1 MTGSGRGDD
10 QREAPRRGPK
20 DRPSGHELAR
30 KLAAERVD
38 GPLDPDAAA
47 WLDDHLEGCQSCAR
61 IAATYQADHAELR
74 GWRDLPSPEPPR
86 DLWARTSAAID
97 SQGRSPGHRGTRPG
111 VPWLRRVRAS
121 SRPLA
126 TLVGIMAVVVLAVA
140 SLQNFPA
147 TPRTALASP
156 PASSA
161 SIAANPGSTPLA
173 VHRSQVA
180 WVSQRD
186 PETYTYNVT
195 TVDHVCAS
203 DKQPDC
209 APLEASPGTGV
220 RIPVQP
226 GAIVVSPTSKSQ
238 AVVVGKSGGPGAGS
252 VYAIDV
258 PAPTASTA
266 PTPAAPPSSGP
277 ASSAPA
283 SSPAQAS
290 SSPTGPT
297 ATPSAS
303 QPAQTAPGASTPPP
317 SAPASPGESAPVSL
331 PPSPGTTPTSTPGV
345 AARPIISGVVLVG
358 QSASYSSDGQWFAF
372 TARPSDASHGPDVY
386 VWHVGDALAV
396 PMTADHASVFSSW
409 LGNELLGSRPAAVA
423 DVTRGRGNPAS
434 GSPAS
439 GSPASDSPLGAS
451 PTTNGAGA
459 GRRAEAV
466 SFLMDPSS
474 GIETPLPGRTWRP
487 VVDAS
492 GRYVVYWTGTLRLDE
507 VTGVWM
513 PDQGRLVLSSWPAL
527 RGTANGS
534 PDAQDLPASAGG
546 LGEGPS
552 VSDWDVRWD
561 PSGSHLAAWV
571 ADSVDATVGRLSLLS
586 LDAASGRLESEP
598 LLAPTPAL
606 PGFALADG
614 QLAWAT
620 PPGQNGQ
627 GSSLDVLA
635 WSGADRGRIETTPL
649 DGSQPVVVIR

>member
-10 QREAPRRGPK
+10 QREAPPRWPK
-20 DRPSGHELAR
+20 DRPGGHELAR

-47 WLDDHLEGCQSCAR
+47 WLDDHLAGCQSCVR
-61 IAATYQADHAELR
+61 IAAAYQADHSELR

-97 SQGRSPGHRGTRPG
+97 SQGRSPGHRETRAG
-111 VPWLRRVRAS
+111 VPWLRRVRPS

-156 PASSA
+156 PTSSA
-161 SIAANPGSTPLA
+161 SVAASVGSTPLA

-186 PETYTYNVT
+186 PETYTYNLT

-238 AVVVGKSGGPGAGS
+238 AVVVGKTGGTGAGS

-258 PAPTASTA
+258 PAPEASPE
-266 PTPAAPPSSGP
+266 PTPPAPSSGP

-283 SSPAQAS
+283 SSPGQAS
-290 SSPTGPT
+290 SSPAGPT
-297 ATPSAS
+297 AAPSAS
-303 QPAQTAPGASTPPP
+303 QPAQSSPDASTPPP
-317 SAPASPGESAPVSL
+317 SAPASPGESAAVSL
-331 PPSPGTTPTSTPGV
+331 PPSPGATPTSTPGV

-372 TARPSDASHGPDVY
+372 TARPSDGGHGPDVY
-386 VWHVGDALAV
+386 LWHVGDALAV
-396 PMTADHASVFSSW
+396 PVTADHASVFSSW

-423 DVTRGRGNPAS
+423 GVTRGHGNPAS
-434 GSPAS
+434 GSP
-439 GSPASDSPLGAS
+439 LGAS
-451 PTTNGAGA
+451 PTANDAGA
-459 GRRAEAV
+459 GRRSEAV

-507 VTGVWM
+507 ATGVWM
-513 PDQGRLVLSSWPAL
+513 PDQGRLVLASWPAL

-546 LGEGPS
+546 LGVGPS

-586 LDAASGRLESEP
+586 LDPVSGRLESEP